1 MEKMIRYSRQLI
13 SSGDIKTVNQVLRSD
28 FLTQGPKS
36 ILFEKK
42 LSSKYNSRFAT
53 SCNSATSALHLACL
67 ALGVKKGDYVW
78 TCTNSFVA
86 SASCALHCGAKI
98 DLIDI
103 NSETYNLDI
112 NSLSKKL
119 KIAYKKKKIPKVVIP
134 VHFAG
139 LPCEMKEIYKLSKKY
154 KFKIVEDASHA
165 VGAKYFGSKI
175 GSCKYSDITI
185 FSFHPVKIMTTAEGG
200 AALTNS
206 RELDKRL
213 KFYRSHGIVKE
224 KKFLNKRKKVNW
236 YYECKDLGF
245 NYRLNDIQSALG
257 VSQLGKV
264 NKWLVYRNKLANNY
278 QKKLKNLP
286 LEFFLNK
293 RGFYSSYHLFIIKIL
308 KNKKGLT
315 RDNLYKYLYKNKIQ
329 TNVHYIPIH
338 THPFYKKLGFK
349 SKNFPN
355 AENYFKNCLSLPMH
369 AALKL
374 SDQNK
379 VINLI
384 KKFFK

>member
-1 MEKMIRYSRQLI
+1 M
-13 SSGDIKTVNQVLRSD
+13 
-28 FLTQGPKS
+28 
-36 ILFEKK
+36 
-42 LSSKYNSRFAT
+42 
-53 SCNSATSALHLACL
+53 
-67 ALGVKKGDYVW
+67 
-78 TCTNSFVA
+78 
-86 SASCALHCGAKI
+86 
-98 DLIDI
+98 
-103 NSETYNLDI
+103 
-112 NSLSKKL
+112 
-119 KIAYKKKKIPKVVIP
+119 IP

-165 VGAKYFGSKI
+165 VGAKYFNTKI
-175 GSCKYSDITI
+175 GSCKFSDITI

-206 RELDKRL
+206 KDLDHKL
-213 KFYRSHGIVKE
+213 KFYRSHGIIKSR
-224 KKFLNKRKKVNW
+224 KFLNNRNKANW

-257 VSQLGKV
+257 ISQLKKV
-264 NKWLVYRNKLANNY
+264 NEWLLYRNKLAKNY

-286 LEFFLNK
+286 IEYFSVNK
-293 RGFYSSYHLFIIKIL
+293 GFYSSYHLFIIKIL
-308 KNKKGLT
+308 KNKKKLN
-315 RDNLYKYLYKNKIQ
+315 RDDLFKYLYKKNIQ